1 MVPLDLLVLL
11 DSMAPLYEICLGD
24 RGGDVG
30 VPCGGRW
37 KQKTI
42 PCRRDGAFGASTGDL
57 WLAPER
63 ARGRAIVL
71 GR

>member
-1 MVPLDLLVLL
+1 MTL
-11 DSMAPLYEICLGD
+11 LYESCLGD

-37 KQKTI
+37 KQKI
-42 PCRRDGAFGASTGDL
+42 PCRGDGAFGAGTGDL